1 MGRSLLCLCEGRGRN
16 KSWLSGLTL
25 IQKCVSRLLLSGR
38 ENRGAVVHGGILP
51 AWRAPK
57 QEGGCTGTCVGG
69 SGCASA
75 NGSASTCSRLLLPC
89 TNDSLTLPTLLLL

>member
-1 MGRSLLCLCEGRGRN
+1 MALGA
-16 KSWLSGLTL
+16 TL

-38 ENRGAVVHGGILP
+38 ENRGAVVHGRTLP
-51 AWRAPK
+51 ACRAPK

-75 NGSASTCSRLLLPC
+75 NGVGQHLLSPAVAMHQ
-89 TNDSLTLPTLLLL
+89 